1 MDPLS
6 NAASWRW
13 AIPEIVLGLAV
24 LGILAWDLVRPTAG
38 RRHAPLLAIAALGIA
53 AAATL
58 RSSGSVQGLFGGLLA
73 RDPFA
78 DFFKLLTLAATGVV
92 ILLTLRATDANDTDD
107 DPVNA
112 TGTAAGAPAAKSRPP
127 AELHALLLAAALGV
141 HLMAAATHLLVAY
154 LSLEL
159 VSVLSYVLAGFTP
172 RSHRSSEAALK
183 YAIYGGVASAC
194 LLYGLSL
201 LYGLAGSLDLAA
213 VRAAAATGPAHAVAL
228 AMVLTVAGFGYKVAA
243 VPFHMWCPDVY
254 EGAPTPVAAFLSVA
268 PKAGGFALLL
278 RVGGSGLGASD
289 LTGTLTGTLGG
300 GPWLLMLL
308 ILAVATMTVG
318 NLAALGQTNL
328 KRLLAYSSIAQ
339 AGYVL
344 LGVAAGPPVGHTAA
358 LFYLAVYL
366 PMNLGAF
373 AVVVSAAASGAG
385 ETLAD
390 IAGLGRRLPLPSA
403 ALTVALLG
411 LAGLPPTAGFVGKY
425 QLFASLVERGAR
437 GGGVFYVVVVLAVLN
452 SVLSL
457 AYYARVIRALYFVEP
472 PTGVP
477 ALASRPMDLAVAVP
491 LATLTLLLGVAFGGL
506 GAWADGATVMW
517 APSLLAGR

>member
-1 MDPLS
+1 MEPLS

-13 AIPEIVLGLAV
+13 AIPEIVLTVAV
-24 LGILAWDLVRPTAG
+24 LLVLVLDLVRPARG
-38 RRHAPLLAIAALGIA
+38 RRMAPLLALVALGLAAL
-53 AAATL
+53 ATL
-58 RSSGSVQGLFGGLLA
+58 RTTGDAVGLFGGLLA

-78 DFFKLLTLAATGVV
+78 DFFKVLALAATGVAV
-92 ILLTLRATDANDTDD
+92 LLTLRATDANDEADTR
-107 DPVNA
+107 A
-112 TGTAAGAPAAKSRPP
+112 P
-127 AELHALLLAAALGV
+127 AELYALLLTAALGV

-154 LSLEL
+154 LALEL
-159 VSVLSYVLAGFTP
+159 VSVVSYALAGFTP

-213 VRAAAATGPAHAVAL
+213 VRAAAATGPPAAVTL
-228 AMVLTVAGFGYKVAA
+228 AMVLVVAGLGYKVAA

-278 RVGGSGLGASD
+278 RVGGAGLGPPD
-289 LTGTLTGTLGG
+289 LAGTPGG
-300 GPWLLMLL
+300 GPWLPVLL
-308 ILAVATMTVG
+308 TLAAATMTVG
-318 NLAALGQTNL
+318 NLAALGQTSL

-344 LGVAAGPPVGHTAA
+344 LGVAAGPPAGHTAA

-366 PMNLGAF
+366 PMNLAAF

-390 IAGLGRRLPLPSA
+390 VAGLGRRMPLPSV

-425 QLFASLVERGAR
+425 QLFSSLVERGTR
-437 GGGVFYVVVVLAVLN
+437 SGGVFHVVLVLAVLN
-452 SVLSL
+452 SVVSL
-457 AYYARVIRALYFVEP
+457 AYYARVIRALYFAEP
-472 PTGVP
+472 PVGAP
-477 ALASRPMDLAVAVP
+477 ALAARPFDVAVAVP
-491 LATLTLLLGVAFGGL
+491 LAALTLALGVAFGGL
-506 GAWADGATVMW
+506 GAWAEGAMVMW